1 MRKSLR
7 EAVEMNFK
15 DFELTGGRGA
25 LMAEG
30 RECIEILFYVY
41 NYVLIVIKK
50 LNISFSS
57 LPFSLFFS
65 HCI

>member
-25 LMAEG
+25 LMPEG
-30 RECIEILFYVY
+30 RKCIETVLVCILIR
-41 NYVLIVIKK
+41 NK
-50 LNISFSS
+50 N
-57 LPFSLFFS
+57 
-65 HCI
+65 